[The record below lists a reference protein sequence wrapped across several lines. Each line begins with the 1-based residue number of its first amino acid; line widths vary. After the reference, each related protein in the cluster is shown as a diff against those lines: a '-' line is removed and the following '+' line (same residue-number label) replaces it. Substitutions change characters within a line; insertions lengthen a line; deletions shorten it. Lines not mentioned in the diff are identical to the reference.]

1 MLGDDIDKLLTKAQK
16 CETSGLEKLQ
26 RVLLEM
32 ECGMR
37 GGMKMD
43 CVNSQELHNE

>member
-1 MLGDDIDKLLTKAQK
+1 MDFPGREKAFAKAQK